1 MTVCYY
7 EIITLINCIQI
18 TLYDFYHFYMIV
30 CYYEIITLINCI
42 QITLS
47 IFIILPSFE
56 KAVLSLLST
65 IIESQ
70 KI

>member
-1 MTVCYY
+1 
-7 EIITLINCIQI
+7 
-18 TLYDFYHFYMIV
+18 MIV